1 MAESDSAFKMLFQM
15 APQDYVAR
23 FKPGAEFVR
32 LETIELPRDPLRAD
46 ALTRIRYPA
55 LRKEFIHHIE
65 TQLGADDQMAQR
77 MCQYA
82 IAVYLREGIEVLSTL
97 IYLERCAT
105 PTSPWIMQGPDGAQL
120 TFHFQI
126 VRLWEESVDD
136 WLGSHLTG
144 IIPFVPLL
152 KDATVE
158 VIEPA
163 VRQLAAIPN
172 PGQRGNAINYLLFFA
187 SRAFDDA
194 LLEHYLED
202 HHMLEEQYIVES
214 PWYQYILRKGT
225 QRGVT
230 QGVEQGI
237 ERGKEQGKA
246 EGYHLAILALVARR
260 FPALEAA
267 VREQIQSIED
277 AAELDRIVVLAGTA
291 SDEAAFRQ
299 GFPLAPTQP

>member
-1 MAESDSAFKMLFQM
+1 MGESDSAFKMLFQM

-32 LETIELPRDPLRAD
+32 LETIELPREPLRAD

-55 LRKEFIHHIE
+55 LNKQYIHHIE
-65 TQLGADDQMAQR
+65 TQLGADDTMAQR

-82 IAVYLREGIEVLSTL
+82 VAAYLREGVEVLSTL
-97 IYLERCAT
+97 IYLERCTT
-105 PTSPWIMQGPDGAQL
+105 PTSPWIMSGPDGAQL

-136 WLGSHLTG
+136 WLGANLPG

-163 VRQLAAIPN
+163 VHKLASIAN
-172 PGQRGNAINYLLFFA
+172 LSQRGNAINYLLFFA

-194 LLEHYLED
+194 PLQHYLED

-225 QRGVT
+225 QRGID
-230 QGVEQGI
+230 QGEM
-237 ERGKEQGKA
+237 RGKR
-246 EGYHLAILALVARR
+246 EGLRDGIFALVAQR
-260 FPALEAA
+260 FPALKAA
-267 VREQIQSIED
+267 VSAQIADIDDS
-277 AAELDRIVVLAGTA
+277 ELLSQILVLAGTA
-291 SDEAAFRQ
+291 PDEAAFRQ
-299 GFPLAPTQP
+299 GFPPAPAQP